1 MCSERETEQASE
13 REGDSQT
20 CIVSDYAKVEHER
33 ALSVFLESGAPAAQR
48 RVLLCYFGDSA
59 PLCRVLVEHLGPSDG

>member
-33 ALSVFLESGAPAAQR
+33 ALSVLLESGAQQHR
-48 RVLLCYFGDSA
+48 DECY
-59 PLCRVLVEHLGPSDG
+59 CVILGSCISGTFRAK